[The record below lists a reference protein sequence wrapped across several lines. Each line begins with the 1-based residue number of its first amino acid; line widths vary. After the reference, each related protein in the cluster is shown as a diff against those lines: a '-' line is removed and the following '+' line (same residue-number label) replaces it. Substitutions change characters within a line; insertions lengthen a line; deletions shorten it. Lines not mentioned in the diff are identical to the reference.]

1 MAGAGALMIFAAIAG
16 FILNRRKKLH
26 TSKWYLRGMI
36 ALIAFPFIA
45 NSAGWI
51 MTEIGRQP
59 WTVMGQ
65 MTTAQSVSPNVTTG
79 SLLFSIIGFGVMY
92 LILGASLVFL
102 FVREIKKVRTMMIIR
117 MFLYQRIRSVRR
129 FTMGSLHDL
138 WFVLVSVLFVGFFF
152 LEGFD
157 FGVGIS
163 TRFLGHNELER
174 RVLINTIGPFWDANE
189 VWSLTGT
196 GAIFAA
202 FPNWYATMLSGYY
215 IPFIIIL
222 LALMGRGVA
231 FEFRGKVN
239 HLKWVKTWD
248 WVIFFGDFIPPFV
261 FGLIFTSLFRGMP
274 IDGHMNMHAG
284 FSDIVNVYSVLGGA
298 AVTLLSFLH
307 GLMFVTLRT
316 IGDLQERA
324 RKMAKRV
331 IGVIFLVVLAFFAMS
346 AYDTDMFTR
355 RANITIP
362 VFVLIVICN
371 VLAVVFMSKKKTA
384 GHSV

>member
-1 MAGAGALMIFAAIAG
+1 
-16 FILNRRKKLH
+16 
-26 TSKWYLRGMI
+26 MI

-92 LILGASLVFL
+92 LILGAPLVFL

-248 WVIFFGDFIPPFV
+248 WVIFFSGLIPPFV

>member
-1 MAGAGALMIFAAIAG
+1 
-16 FILNRRKKLH
+16 
-26 TSKWYLRGMI
+26 
-36 ALIAFPFIA
+36 
-45 NSAGWI
+45 
-51 MTEIGRQP
+51 
-59 WTVMGQ
+59 
-65 MTTAQSVSPNVTTG
+65 
-79 SLLFSIIGFGVMY
+79 
-92 LILGASLVFL
+92 
-102 FVREIKKVRTMMIIR
+102 
-117 MFLYQRIRSVRR
+117 
-129 FTMGSLHDL
+129 MGSLHDL

-189 VWSLTGT
+189 VWLLTGT

-248 WVIFFGDFIPPFV
+248 WVIFFGSLIPPFV

-307 GLMFVTLRT
+307 GLMFVALRT

>member
-1 MAGAGALMIFAAIAG
+1 
-16 FILNRRKKLH
+16 
-26 TSKWYLRGMI
+26 
-36 ALIAFPFIA
+36 
-45 NSAGWI
+45 
-51 MTEIGRQP
+51 
-59 WTVMGQ
+59 MG
-65 MTTAQSVSPNVTTG
+65 P
-79 SLLFSIIGFGVMY
+79 
-92 LILGASLVFL
+92 
-102 FVREIKKVRTMMIIR
+102 
-117 MFLYQRIRSVRR
+117 
-129 FTMGSLHDL
+129 LHDL
-138 WFVLVSVLFVGFFF
+138 WFILVSVLFVGFFF

-189 VWSLTGT
+189 VWLLTGT

-239 HLKWVKTWD
+239 NLKWVKTWD
-248 WVIFFGDFIPPFV
+248 WVVFFGSLIPPFV
-261 FGLIFTSLFRGMP
+261 FGLIFTSMFRGMP

-307 GLMFVTLRT
+307 GLMFITLRT

-371 VLAVVFMSKKKTA
+371 LLAVLFMSKKKDGWAFGMTGA
-384 GHSV
+384 GLALTVGMIFISLFPRVMVSSLKSAYDLTVANASSGDYSLKVMTIAALTLLPFVIGSQIWSYYVFRKRVSHKEPMTY

>member
-1 MAGAGALMIFAAIAG
+1 MAADRYG
-16 FILNRRKKLH
+16 
-26 TSKWYLRGMI
+26 SDLRGI
-36 ALIAFPFIA
+36 PELVCDDAERILY
-45 NSAGWI
+45 
-51 MTEIGRQP
+51 
-59 WTVMGQ
+59 
-65 MTTAQSVSPNVTTG
+65 SVYHHPSC
-79 SLLFSIIGFGVMY
+79 
-92 LILGASLVFL
+92 
-102 FVREIKKVRTMMIIR
+102 
-117 MFLYQRIRSVRR
+117 
-129 FTMGSLHDL
+129 FTS
-138 WFVLVSVLFVGFFF
+138 
-152 LEGFD
+152 
-157 FGVGIS
+157 
-163 TRFLGHNELER
+163 
-174 RVLINTIGPFWDANE
+174 
-189 VWSLTGT
+189 
-196 GAIFAA
+196 
-202 FPNWYATMLSGYY
+202 
-215 IPFIIIL
+215 
-222 LALMGRGVA
+222 RGVA

-248 WVIFFGDFIPPFV
+248 WVIFFGSLIPPFV